1 MQGVIRPA
9 ASCGCRYDCPV
20 RGKNAGYKP
29 DCDLVG
35 SSRMANNDK
44 KDSIGQTAEAD
55 KLPSAR
61 GVEAQAAAMH
71 RHVIEQVAPPN
82 ILVDEGQRV
91 VHLSDNAGRYLTP
104 PGGPLSWDVS
114 DLARPELR
122 FELRSALNRAFAQ
135 NASTVSRPIRVVF
148 NGTPRLVHLVVKP
161 SKNDGHPRQAVVMFI
176 EGEATNLSELKSDR
190 EALED
195 MVRRLT
201 LELELARLDLQTMS
215 EESAAANQ
223 ELRANNKE
231 LQFVSEQ
238 LRLKLDVISRAHSDL
253 QNLMAVTDFGTLFL
267 DASLRIKRFTDRVT
281 RLFSITPADE
291 GRPITDFAHQLKYTD
306 LIKDA
311 RTVLADLAPIRREVQ
326 SDADRWFEVCLRP
339 YRSVDGKIDGVVIT
353 YVDITERKRVEQH
366 QQLLVAELD
375 HRVKNILAQVA
386 VVAAVT
392 SQGSRTI
399 GAFLRSLEGRIQSM
413 AATHMLLS
421 KSGWQSVG
429 LDSVVRNELAPY
441 ATDTNVTISG
451 TDVMLGAAEVQAVA
465 KVLHELVTN
474 AAKYGALSIPGGQV
488 SVRWD
493 RKAHREGI
501 NLALIWQ
508 ELSGPPVCPEV
519 QSSYGSSLIRN
530 LIPHELGGKVD
541 LVFAPE
547 GVSCR
552 IELPIKPS
560 SNG

>member
-1 MQGVIRPA
+1 
-9 ASCGCRYDCPV
+9 
-20 RGKNAGYKP
+20 
-29 DCDLVG
+29 
-35 SSRMANNDK
+35 MADNDK
-44 KDSIGQTAEAD
+44 RDSISQSAAAGKPVSAIC
-55 KLPSAR
+55 PSAR
-61 GVEAQAAAMH
+61 GVEAQLAAAMH
-71 RHVIEQVAPPN
+71 RHVIEQVAPPS

-311 RTVLADLAPIRREVQ
+311 RTVLADLPPIRREVQ

-353 YVDITERKRVEQH
+353 LADVTERKRVEQH

-375 HRVKNILAQVA
+375 HRVKNILAEVA
-386 VVAAVT
+386 VVAVST

-399 GAFLRSLEGRIQSM
+399 NAFLQSLNGRIQSM
-413 AATHMLLS
+413 AAAHMLLS

-429 LDSVVRNELAPY
+429 LDAVVRNQLAPY

-451 TDVMLGAAEVQAVA
+451 TDVMLAAAEVRAIA
-465 KVLHELVTN
+465 RVLHELVTN
-474 AAKYGALSIPGGQV
+474 AAKYGALSISGGQV
-488 SVRWD
+488 SVRWN
-493 RKAHREGI
+493 RKARRERI
-501 NLALIWQ
+501 DLVLVWQ
-508 ELSGPPVCPEV
+508 ELNGPPVRPEV
-519 QSSYGSSLIRN
+519 QSSYGTSLIRS

-552 IELPIKPS
+552 IELPIKPAS
-560 SNG
+560 LLNHKT